1 MFAFITI
8 GTNNLKKSSLFYN
21 KILISLK
28 IKKVLTHNR
37 YIGYA
42 RSRTQ
47 EKIELYIIKP
57 HNKKKATFG
66 NGTMFTFN
74 ANSKKIVDECY
85 KVAIKL

>member
-28 IKKVLTHNR
+28 IKKVLKHNR

-42 RSRTQ
+42 RSRTP

-57 HNKKKATFG
+57 HNKKKQQLEMEQWLLLML
-66 NGTMFTFN
+66 NL
-74 ANSKKIVDECY
+74 KI
-85 KVAIKL
+85 